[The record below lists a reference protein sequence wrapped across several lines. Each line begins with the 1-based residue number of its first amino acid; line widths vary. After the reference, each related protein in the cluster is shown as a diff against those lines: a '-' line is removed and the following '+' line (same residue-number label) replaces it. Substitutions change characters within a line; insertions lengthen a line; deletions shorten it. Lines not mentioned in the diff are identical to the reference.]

1 MNTIIG
7 RKKEQRL
14 LEEYYYSD
22 KAEFV
27 VVCGRRRVG
36 KTFLIRE
43 CYRDKFAFYL
53 SGAENATKT
62 AQLKN
67 FNVAINTY
75 SGYPYPFINDWQ
87 DAFLQ
92 LQHYIENK
100 ATKEKIVLFFDE
112 LPWLDNKKSGFLSVF
127 EYFWNTFAS
136 TRQNILLIACGSAT
150 SWIVNKIINSRG
162 GLHNRVTRQ
171 IFLEP
176 FTLQETEQFLKSR
189 NIAMKRIQIIEC
201 YMIMGGIP
209 YYLEQLDRTTSL
221 LQNIDN
227 LFFAKNGILRNE
239 FPRLF
244 SSLFKNSEN
253 YVKIIKALGKKNKGL
268 TRDEII
274 FITKIADGGRL
285 SKTLD
290 ELELCGFIR
299 IDDSFNNKKKNRL
312 YQLTDFYSMFYLNFV
327 DSKKN
332 TAENYWV
339 NIADSSTYKA
349 WCGFS
354 FEKLCMAHL
363 PQIRRKLGISGVL
376 SFTSS
381 WRYFNEENGAQIDL
395 LIDRKDN
402 VINVCEMKY
411 AQKEYQITKRD
422 DESFRNKIALF
433 QEDTKTRKTIH
444 FTLISTY
451 GAKRNEYWGGIQSEV
466 TMNDLFELN

>member
-7 RKKEQRL
+7 RKREQRL
-14 LEEYYYSD
+14 LEEYYHSN

-27 VVCGRRRVG
+27 VICGRRRVG

-43 CYRDKFAFYL
+43 CFRNKFAFYL
-53 SGAENATKT
+53 SGAENATKA

-67 FNVAINTY
+67 FNAAINTY
-75 SGYPYPFINDWQ
+75 SGYPYPAITDWQ
-87 DAFLQ
+87 EAFLQ
-92 LQHYIENK
+92 LQHYIGNM
-100 ATKEKIVLFFDE
+100 ATKRKIVLFFDE
-112 LPWLDNKKSGFLSVF
+112 LPWLDNNKSGFLSAF
-127 EYFWNTFAS
+127 EYFWNSFAS
-136 TRQNILLIACGSAT
+136 AKSNILLIACGSAT
-150 SWIVNKIINSRG
+150 SWIVHKIINSRG

-189 NIAMKRIQIIEC
+189 NIMMKRIQISEC
-201 YMIMGGIP
+201 YMIMGGVP
-209 YYLEQLDRTTSL
+209 YYLEQIDRSIGL
-221 LQNIDN
+221 SQNIDN
-227 LFFAKNGILRNE
+227 LFFARNGVLKHE
-239 FPRLF
+239 FSRLF

-268 TRDEII
+268 TRDEMIQ
-274 FITKIADGGRL
+274 ITKIANGGRL
-285 SKTLD
+285 STMLE

-299 IDDSFNNKKKNRL
+299 IDDSFNHKKKKRL
-312 YQLTDFYSMFYLNFV
+312 YQLIDFYSMFYLKFI
-327 DSKKN
+327 DSVKN
-332 TAENYWV
+332 KAENYWV
-339 NIADSSTYKA
+339 NTADSSTYKA

-354 FEKLCMAHL
+354 FEKLCIAHL

-381 WRYFNEENGAQIDL
+381 WRYFNDDSGAQIDL

-411 AQKEYQITKRD
+411 AKKEYRITKHD

-433 QEDTKTRKTIH
+433 QEDTKTRKTTH
-444 FTLISTY
+444 FTLISTF
-451 GAKRNEYWGGIQSEV
+451 GAKHNEYWGGIQSEV
-466 TMNDLFELN
+466 TMDDLFERV

>member
-7 RKKEQRL
+7 RKKEQQL
-14 LEEYYYSD
+14 LEEYYHSD

-53 SGAENATKT
+53 SGAENATKA

-75 SGYPYPFINDWQ
+75 SGYPYPAVTDWQ

-100 ATKEKIVLFFDE
+100 TAKEKIVLFFDE
-112 LPWLDNKKSGFLSVF
+112 LPWLDNKKSGFLSAF

-136 TRQNILLIACGSAT
+136 ANRNILLIACGSAT
-150 SWIVNKIINSRG
+150 SWIVSKIINSRG

-176 FTLQETEQFLKSR
+176 FTLHETEQFLQSR

-209 YYLEQLDRTTSL
+209 YYLEQIDRTTGLS
-221 LQNIDN
+221 QNIDN
-227 LFFAKNGILRNE
+227 LFFTKNGILRNE

-244 SSLFKNSEN
+244 SSLFKHSEI

-274 FITKIADGGRL
+274 RITKIANGGRL
-285 SKTLD
+285 SKMLE

-312 YQLTDFYSMFYLNFV
+312 YQLTDFYSMFYLNFI

-332 TAENYWV
+332 TAGNYWV

-354 FEKLCMAHL
+354 FEKLCVAHL

-381 WRYFNEENGAQIDL
+381 WRYFNEDSGAQIDL

-411 AQKEYQITKRD
+411 AQKEYLITKRD

-444 FTLISTY
+444 LTLISTF
-451 GAKRNEYWGGIQSEV
+451 GAKRNEYWGDIQSEV
-466 TMNDLFELN
+466 TMNDLFES